1 MLVSMTFSGIEGGL
15 RVMDHTHICWTR
27 VSTNHLESQI
37 DFLPFDDFDEAEHK
51 NSLAKDH
58 RSVLSCDQC
67 LVRLL
72 RAICRGRCHLNC
84 GKSLFDKKKFQT
96 VLSVNYGPPQSFCV
110 ITNKSIFSSFRMFGC
125 LLCL

>member
-15 RVMDHTHICWTR
+15 RVMDHTHICGTR

-37 DFLPFDDFDEAEHK
+37 DFFAFLCFDEAEHR
-51 NSLAKDH
+51 NSLAKDY
-58 RSVLSCDQC
+58 RSVLPCDQC

-72 RAICRGRCHLNC
+72 RAICRGPCHLNC

-96 VLSVNYGPPQSFCV
+96 VLSVNYGPPHSYCV